1 VVFCVWFKR
10 ELGCSVQK
18 ETARRPGGHRDQCG
32 AALDGRGRINSW
44 DVAFFLGR
52 AGQWEERRT
61 YVLFLGVETRDQTG
75 GARGGGL
82 G

>member
-1 VVFCVWFKR
+1 MVFCVWFKR

-44 DVAFFLGR
+44 DVAFFGQGR
-52 AGQWEERRT
+52 PVGGET
-61 YVLFLGVETRDQTG
+61 YVCAFFGGRDQRPDRRR
-75 GARGGGL
+75 A
-82 G
+82 